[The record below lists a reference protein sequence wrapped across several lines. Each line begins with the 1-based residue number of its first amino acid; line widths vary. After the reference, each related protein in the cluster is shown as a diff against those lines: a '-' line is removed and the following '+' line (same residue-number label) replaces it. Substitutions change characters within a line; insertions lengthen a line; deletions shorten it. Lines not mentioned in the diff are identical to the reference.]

1 MDPAARLERLGV
13 VVVRR
18 HPSHT
23 VMRDQRA
30 TSSASSPAL
39 RLCRPA
45 QPGDGAYQLV
55 GIGMPSL

>member
-1 MDPAARLERLGV
+1 VE
-13 VVVRR
+13 RR

-23 VMRDQRA
+23 VMRD
-30 TSSASSPAL
+30 PAGNEFCVKPGPAG
-39 RLCRPA
+39 RTA